1 MHIRAI
7 IGSVVSLVGLGM
19 FFYLS
24 KILGGALFVFGI
36 IIFFN
41 QEEDEI
47 EQIKTSRKNKLV
59 KSKSTKF
66 KKKRR

>member
-1 MHIRAI
+1 MHTRTI
-7 IGSVVSLVGLGM
+7 IGTVISFFGLWM

-24 KILGGALFVFGI
+24 QILGGALFIFGV

-41 QEEDEI
+41 REEDEI
-47 EQIKTSRKNKLV
+47 EQIEKKR
-59 KSKSTKF
+59 KSKPIKSIKS

>member
-1 MHIRAI
+1 MHIRAV
-7 IGSVVSLVGLGM
+7 IGSLVSLVGLWM

-41 QEEDEI
+41 REEDEI
-47 EQIKTSRKNKLV
+47 EQIKKVRKNKPV
-59 KSKSTKF
+59 KLKSTKS

>member
-1 MHIRAI
+1 MNIRTV
-7 IGSVVSLVGLGM
+7 IGILVSLIGLAM
-19 FFYLS
+19 FFLIS

-41 QEEDEI
+41 REEDEI
-47 EQIKTSRKNKLV
+47 EQIKKIRKNKPV
-59 KSKSTKF
+59 KLKSIKS